1 MNRNTLLSRLS
12 RIEDEIPKLAG
23 TINAMKVTDTGIYG
37 KNYEALSLD
46 AAFRAERLACSL
58 RNLIHAANLVPKP
71 ALMETAAQAHGI
83 SIRQAAGRVEII
95 LPGLMPK
102 RIKRT

>member
-37 KNYEALSLD
+37 KN
-46 AAFRAERLACSL
+46 
-58 RNLIHAANLVPKP
+58 
-71 ALMETAAQAHGI
+71 
-83 SIRQAAGRVEII
+83 
-95 LPGLMPK
+95 
-102 RIKRT
+102 